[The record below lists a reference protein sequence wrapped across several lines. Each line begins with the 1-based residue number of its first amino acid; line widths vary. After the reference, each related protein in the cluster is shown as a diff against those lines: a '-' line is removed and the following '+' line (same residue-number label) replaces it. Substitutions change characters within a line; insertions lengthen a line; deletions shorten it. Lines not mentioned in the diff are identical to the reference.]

1 VGLVAVVR
9 MDHKMDWRL
18 SNHFL
23 LQALSLAYYPFGLRL
38 ILGKL
43 AADEESLEL
52 EDPIH
57 PSCLANARRTRLLE
71 GGPQSGAPCSGGSG
85 KAGGSSDPVIDGEAD
100 GLKRRSS
107 KTPAGC
113 ARR

>member
-1 VGLVAVVR
+1 

-43 AADEESLEL
+43 AADEENLEL
-52 EDPIH
+52 EDPIQ
-57 PSCLANARRTRLLE
+57 PLL
-71 GGPQSGAPCSGGSG
+71 PC
-85 KAGGSSDPVIDGEAD
+85 
-100 GLKRRSS
+100 
-107 KTPAGC
+107 
-113 ARR
+113 